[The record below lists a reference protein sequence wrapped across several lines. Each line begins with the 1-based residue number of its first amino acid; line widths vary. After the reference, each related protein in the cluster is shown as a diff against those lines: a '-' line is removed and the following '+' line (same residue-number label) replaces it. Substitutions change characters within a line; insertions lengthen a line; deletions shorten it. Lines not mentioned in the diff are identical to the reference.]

1 MAPPFAVADAAVLT
15 CSTSTR
21 LPGLVLA
28 AACSLAYHCL
38 NANTVRF
45 VMSIAFCGESDVPVT
60 LMNGS
65 GPSRKPPAPEKA
77 YGLTALTVPGMR
89 PKSSL
94 RRRMTVSLVTRGGS
108 VLAISAS
115 RWRSPSAPLPLS

>member
-1 MAPPFAVADAAVLT
+1 
-15 CSTSTR
+15 
-21 LPGLVLA
+21 
-28 AACSLAYHCL
+28 
-38 NANTVRF
+38 
-45 VMSIAFCGESDVPVT
+45 MSIASWGESAVPVI

-77 YGLTALTVPGMR
+77 YGLTALTVPLMR
-89 PKSSL
+89 RNIWL

-108 VLAISAS
+108 EFAISAS